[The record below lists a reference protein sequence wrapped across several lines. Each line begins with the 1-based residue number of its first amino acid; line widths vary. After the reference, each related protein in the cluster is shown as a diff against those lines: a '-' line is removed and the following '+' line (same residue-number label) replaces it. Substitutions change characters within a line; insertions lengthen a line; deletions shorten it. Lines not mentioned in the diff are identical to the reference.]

1 MVVMVAEGLCVGD
14 QLPVHKV
21 LGRLV
26 HVPGDAGDGGDVQGL
41 QGLNGPRAN
50 AAADHGADAQP
61 PQQAGQGTMALP
73 VGAHHHGGAH
83 LSVYDVVDLKGLCLA
98 KVLEHLAVVVWDRE
112 FHVGILQF
120 L

>member
-21 LGRLV
+21 PGRLV

-50 AAADHGADAQP
+50 ARRR
-61 PQQAGQGTMALP
+61 
-73 VGAHHHGGAH
+73 
-83 LSVYDVVDLKGLCLA
+83 S
-98 KVLEHLAVVVWDRE
+98 RR
-112 FHVGILQF
+112 
-120 L
+120 